1 MFHTKNKQGVV
12 IHPTSVFASDPEVLH
27 VPEDDTRETG
37 KPVLQLQLKHDTATF
52 LSFELQVGALLF
64 KTKPRRRLNS

>member
-27 VPEDDTRETG
+27 VPEDDTREMG
-37 KPVLQLQLKHDTATF
+37 KPALRLLLKHYTATF
-52 LSFELQVGALLF
+52 LFLVELKV
-64 KTKPRRRLNS
+64 